1 MSPLDALLHLVN
13 LFAAPVWTSLILVA
27 LAKGWV
33 WRQALRGVA
42 WRRLWAESALLGSAG
57 VVMALVTL
65 GADGKLL
72 GYGLWLLLASVPLG
86 WRLARA

>member
-1 MSPLDALLHLVN
+1 MSPLDALLHVVN

-42 WRRLWAESALLGSAG
+42 WRRLWGESALLGCVG
-57 VVMALVTL
+57 VLVALVGL
-65 GADGKLL
+65 GADGKLM
-72 GYGLWLLLASVPLG
+72 GYALWLALVSLPLG
-86 WRLARA
+86 WRLARV